1 MKPIINQFNMKATI
15 NVTDTMLNKSIID
28 ANKSVCELAKEFS
41 FDYSEHEAGD
51 KNAVSCV
58 YPDGIVAKVT
68 FYKAKTRGDK
78 RISITKLKQYAQ
90 AGDVVTLKQAKEA
103 IEILINENG

>member
-1 MKPIINQFNMKATI
+1 MNRKATI

-41 FDYSEHEAGD
+41 FDYSEQEAGD
-51 KNAVSCV
+51 KNAVSCR
-58 YPDGIVAKVT
+58 YPDGTEARVT

-78 RISITKLKQYAQ
+78 RISITKLKHQAQ
-90 AGDVVTLKQAKEA
+90 AGDVVTLQKNRGK
-103 IEILINENG
+103 IKILINEQ